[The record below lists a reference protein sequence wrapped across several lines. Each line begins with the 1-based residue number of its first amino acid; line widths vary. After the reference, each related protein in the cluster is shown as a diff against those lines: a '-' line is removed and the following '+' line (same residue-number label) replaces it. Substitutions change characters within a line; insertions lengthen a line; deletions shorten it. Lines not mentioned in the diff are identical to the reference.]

1 MTPIPTPPGLPATL
15 LPTFQRMNT
24 GSDSQTSPPITD
36 IAAVTDWFYRERWH
50 TGLAKQAE
58 LEWLRHWMNTCGSA
72 QLLEIT
78 DAVCVLRLEAGEIES
93 AIALARQVLATQPDF
108 SLSHTLALS
117 LAAQGQG
124 QAAISTLEQ
133 ALGAQAP
140 NALIDQGVPGAHI
153 GQAWLDL
160 AHLFQQN
167 KSLFKAIRPAKQAIE
182 LAQQHQN
189 DELLRDGLRFLTE
202 QLIEQGGADEAWDY
216 LSMFLSDEPSP
227 TQLMLWELAF
237 MRLAEQLPP
246 TAVDR
251 GAQLFLQAG
260 YPDPLIKYLYQQAET
275 RRDRNITLLA
285 FIVALIHEAPIDI
298 AAPLAANLLL
308 RDQDRQAESAP
319 LIAAAAMALAEQP
332 DERSIKRAHWHRDAM
347 VQLISVAK
355 HQGVPEAAVK
365 QWAED
370 QRLYR
375 EQGIIERAR
384 EALLSDV
391 QNPPIWLVNPSRST
405 TT

>member
-1 MTPIPTPPGLPATL
+1 
-15 LPTFQRMNT
+15 MNT
-24 GSDSQTSPPITD
+24 GSDSLTNPPSTD

-50 TGLAKQAE
+50 TGLAEHAE

-78 DAVCVLRLEAGEIES
+78 DAVCVLRLEAGEIDS
-93 AIALARQVLATQPDF
+93 AIALAREVLTTQPDF

-133 ALGAQAP
+133 ALGDQAP

-189 DELLRDGLRFLTE
+189 DELLLDGLRFLTE

-216 LSMFLSDEPSP
+216 LSMFLSDEPNP

-260 YPDPLIKYLYQQAET
+260 HPDPLIKYLYQQAEA

-285 FIVALIHEAPIDI
+285 FIVALIHQAPIDI

-319 LIAAAAMALAEQP
+319 LIAAAAMALAELP

-384 EALLSDV
+384 ETLLAEV
-391 QNPPIWLVNPSRST
+391 QNPPIWLVTPSRST

>member
-1 MTPIPTPPGLPATL
+1 MTLIPTPPGLPAAL
-15 LPTFQRMNT
+15 LPAFQRMNT
-24 GSDSQTSPPITD
+24 SADLLTDSPTTD

-50 TGLAKQAE
+50 TGLAERAE
-58 LEWLRHWMNTCGSA
+58 LEWLRYWMNTCGSA

-93 AIALARQVLATQPDF
+93 GIALAREVLATQPDF

-124 QAAISTLEQ
+124 QAAISTLEE

-140 NALIDQGVPGAHI
+140 NALADQGVPSEHI

-216 LSMFLSDEPSP
+216 LSMFLSDEPNP

-391 QNPPIWLVNPSRST
+391 HNPPIWLVNPSRST

>member
-1 MTPIPTPPGLPATL
+1 MTPIPTPPDLPAAL

-24 GSDSQTSPPITD
+24 GSDSLTSPPTAD
-36 IAAVTDWFYRERWH
+36 IAALTDWFYRERWH
-50 TGLAKQAE
+50 TGLAEHTE
-58 LEWLRHWMNTCGSA
+58 LEWLRHWMNTCDSA
-72 QLLEIT
+72 QLLEMT

-93 AIALARQVLATQPDF
+93 AIALAREVLATQPDF

-140 NALIDQGVPGAHI
+140 NARADQGVPIEHI

-167 KSLFKAIRPAKQAIE
+167 KSLFKAIRPAKQAIA
-182 LAQQHQN
+182 LAQQHHN
-189 DELLRDGLRFLTE
+189 DELLLDGLRFLTE
-202 QLIEQGGADEAWDY
+202 QLVEQGGTDEAWDY
-216 LSMFLSDEPSP
+216 LSTFLSDEPIP
-227 TQLMLWELAF
+227 TQLALWELAF
-237 MRLAEQLPP
+237 MRLTEQLPP

-260 YPDPLIKYLYQQAET
+260 YPDPLIKYLYQQAEA

-285 FIVALIHEAPIDI
+285 FIVALTHQAPIDI

-319 LIAAAAMALAEQP
+319 LIAAAAMALAELP

-375 EQGIIERAR
+375 EHGIIERTR
-384 EALLSDV
+384 DALLTEV
-391 QNPPIWLVNPSRST
+391 KNPPRWLVNPSRST